1 MTEKLWSWKIVCL
14 EALNSQSI
22 DMTTFSED
30 NRNMLL
36 SFARKLGT
44 MDDSKKNQF
53 RKLMDK

>member
-1 MTEKLWSWKIVCL
+1 MDDREALELEDCMF

-44 MDDSKKNQF
+44 MDDSKKNNSEN
-53 RKLMDK
+53 